1 MVLKYKERMTSK
13 KINLLLYVYLAFLVG
28 ISCVSNPIEA
38 VEYDIPSSI
47 RFTCDRE
54 DTSSEIVY
62 YFKAPATSAD
72 NYPIL
77 ILCEGS
83 SLKGDLES
91 VMFMF
96 KYFEDQV
103 AALDVGF
110 ITVEQWGIDGNTIDE
125 ETFFNH
131 YSRTQ
136 RFNDHMQVIKHL
148 EDHPP
153 IGWNGQLIFLGVS
166 EGGPLVTALTTSCSR
181 TLAAVNWSGA
191 GDWPWAEEVW
201 AFFED
206 MRKKEGLPSEVLNG
220 IPSSKEKYD
229 ALVEEIKLNPLKTE
243 WFAGMTYF
251 YLADAFQQ
259 PPNKYDQIHS
269 PFLVVQG
276 TEDSTI
282 ESCDEFVRK
291 AKEAGAPIEYIRVEG
306 MDHYIRKRPDI
317 IDQSFEWLKN
327 QLNQKR
333 ITKAQ
338 HTCNNF

>member
-1 MVLKYKERMTSK
+1 MVSK
-13 KINLLLYVYLAFLVG
+13 TINLFIYVCLTFLMA
-28 ISCVSNPIEA
+28 ISSVSNHIDA

-47 RFTCDRE
+47 RFTCDRK

-62 YFKAPATSAD
+62 YFKKPVISTD

-96 KYFEDQV
+96 KYFEEQV
-103 AALDVGF
+103 AALGVGF
-110 ITVEQWGIDGNTIDE
+110 ITVEQWGIDGNAIDE
-125 ETFFNH
+125 ETFFTH

-153 IGWNGQLIFLGVS
+153 TGWNGQLIFLGVS

-181 TLAAVNWSGA
+181 TLATVNWSGA

-206 MRKKEGLPSEVLNG
+206 MRKKEGLPQEILKG
-220 IPSSKEKYD
+220 IPSSKEEYD
-229 ALVEEIKLNPLKTE
+229 ALVEQIKLNPSTTE

-259 PPNKYDQIHS
+259 APTKYDRIRS

-327 QLNQKR
+327 QIRQQR
-333 ITKAQ
+333 TIRAQ
-338 HTCNNF
+338 HAAVFSAG

>member
-1 MVLKYKERMTSK
+1 MPSK
-13 KINLLLYVYLAFLVG
+13 KINPLIYVCLAFLIG
-28 ISCVSNPIEA
+28 ISYISHPVQA
-38 VEYDIPSSI
+38 AEYDIPSSI
-47 RFTCDRE
+47 RFTCDRK
-54 DTSSEIVY
+54 DTASEIVY
-62 YFKAPATSAD
+62 YFKKPVISAE

-96 KYFEDQV
+96 KYFEEQV

-153 IGWNGQLIFLGVS
+153 TGWNGQLIFLGVS

-181 TLAAVNWSGA
+181 TLATVNWSGA

-206 MRKKEGLPSEVLNG
+206 MRKKEGLPQEILNS
-220 IPSSKEKYD
+220 IPSSKEVYD
-229 ALVEEIKLNPLKTE
+229 ALVEQIKLNPSKTE

-259 PPNKYDQIHS
+259 APTKYNQIRS

-282 ESCDEFVRK
+282 ESCDEFVK
-291 AKEAGAPIEYIRVEG
+291 KSKEAGAPIEYIRVEG

-317 IDQSFEWLKN
+317 IDQSFQWLKN
-327 QLNQKR
+327 QLNQR
-333 ITKAQ
+333 HVTEAPA
-338 HTCNNF
+338 CSNF

>member
-1 MVLKYKERMTSK
+1 MGVKMHYR
-13 KINLLLYVYLAFLVG
+13 FLFLFLFLS
-28 ISCVSNPIEA
+28 IFSNCKA
-38 VEYDIPSSI
+38 TEYDIPPSI
-47 RFTCDRE
+47 RFTCGRE

-62 YFKAPATSAD
+62 YFKRPVISAN

-83 SLKGDLES
+83 SSKGGLES

-96 KYFEDQV
+96 KYFEEQMT
-103 AALDVGF
+103 ALDVGF
-110 ITVEQWGIDGNTIDE
+110 ITVEQWGIDGNNIDE

-136 RFNDHMQVIKHL
+136 RFNDHMQVIKDL
-148 EDHPP
+148 ERHPP
-153 IGWNGQLIFLGVS
+153 AGWNGQLIFLGVS
-166 EGGPLVTALTTSCSR
+166 EGGPLVTALTTSYPR
-181 TLAAVNWSGA
+181 TLATVNWSGA

-201 AFFED
+201 VFFED
-206 MRKKEGLPSEVLNG
+206 MKKRSDLKTLDD
-220 IPSSKEKYD
+220 IPSSKEEYD
-229 ALVEEIKLNPLKTE
+229 ALVEQIKSNPSTTE

-251 YLADAFQQ
+251 YLADAFKQA
-259 PPNKYDQIHS
+259 PTKYNQIRS

-276 TEDSTI
+276 TEDPNI

-291 AKEAGAPIEYIRVEG
+291 AKEADAPIEYIRIKG

-327 QLNQKR
+327 QIKIDSSVLEKSR
-333 ITKAQ
+333 IGYS
-338 HTCNNF
+338 

>member
-1 MVLKYKERMTSK
+1 MVSR
-13 KINLLLYVYLAFLVG
+13 FLFLFLFLT
-28 ISCVSNPIEA
+28 IFSNCKA
-38 VEYDIPSSI
+38 AEYDIPSSI

-62 YFKAPATSAD
+62 YFKKPVISVD

-83 SLKGDLES
+83 STKGELES

-96 KYFEDQV
+96 KYFEEQV

-110 ITVEQWGIDGNTIDE
+110 ITVEQWGIDGNMIDE
-125 ETFFNH
+125 EIFFNH

-136 RFNDHMQVIKHL
+136 RFNDHMQIIKDL
-148 EDHPP
+148 ENHPP
-153 IGWNGQLIFLGVS
+153 TGWNGQLIFLGVS
-166 EGGPLVTALTTSCSR
+166 EGGPLVTALTTSCPR
-181 TLAAVNWSGA
+181 TLATVNWSGA
-191 GDWPWAEEVW
+191 GDWLFEDEVW
-201 AFFED
+201 AFNED
-206 MRKKEGLPSEVLNG
+206 MKKKSGLKTQDG
-220 IPSSKEKYD
+220 IPSSKEEYD
-229 ALVEEIKLNPLKTE
+229 ILVEQIKLNPLTTE
-243 WFAGMTYF
+243 WFGGLTYF
-251 YLADAFQQ
+251 YFSDAFQQ
-259 PPNKYDQIHS
+259 SPTKYDQIRS

-291 AKEAGAPIEYIRVEG
+291 AKEAGIPIEYIRVEG

-327 QLNQKR
+327 QLDQEHK
-333 ITKAQ
+333 IGVQ
-338 HTCNNF
+338 HEAVFRAG

>member
-1 MVLKYKERMTSK
+1 MLSR
-13 KINLLLYVYLAFLVG
+13 FLFLFLFLC
-28 ISCVSNPIEA
+28 IFSDCKA
-38 VEYDIPSSI
+38 AEYDIPSSI
-47 RFTCDRE
+47 RFTCDRQ

-62 YFKAPATSAD
+62 YFKKPVISTD

-96 KYFEDQV
+96 KYFEEQV

-125 ETFFNH
+125 ETFFDH

-148 EDHPP
+148 ENHPP
-153 IGWNGQLIFLGVS
+153 NGWNGQLIFLGVS

-181 TLAAVNWSGA
+181 TLATVNWSGA

-206 MRKKEGLPSEVLNG
+206 MRKKEGLPSEILNS
-220 IPSSKEKYD
+220 IPSSKEEYN
-229 ALVEEIKLNPLKTE
+229 ALVEQIKLNPSRTE

-259 PPNKYDQIHS
+259 APTKYDQIRS
-269 PFLVVQG
+269 PFLIVQG

-327 QLNQKR
+327 QLDKQR
-333 ITKAQ
+333 TIGAQ
-338 HTCNNF
+338 NAAVFRAG